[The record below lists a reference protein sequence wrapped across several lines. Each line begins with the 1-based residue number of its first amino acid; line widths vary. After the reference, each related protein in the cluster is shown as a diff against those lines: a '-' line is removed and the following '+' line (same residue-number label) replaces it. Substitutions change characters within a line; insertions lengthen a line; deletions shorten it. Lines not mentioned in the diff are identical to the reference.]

1 MLMNQSQENRISRR
15 ASIALTVGAISFL
28 LILLIANLDT
38 VNHWLGLIL
47 NVFAPLLT
55 GLVIAYL
62 ANPFFRLF
70 ERKVFVRLNRPKLR
84 RFISLLLTYLVLIAI
99 IAGLLLLIVPQL
111 VESIR
116 NFIGRSDEYFSD
128 VVEKANGL
136 LANLNQKLPQKED
149 GTSFLPTLDKD
160 QILSKV
166 GEIWNTVTE
175 QIADNFGPDQMG
187 VIRQNLQ
194 NATKVFLDV
203 IFGLMIS
210 ILLLASKERCYAQIM
225 RFRRAYLG
233 DKVNDIITR
242 FIQIADESF
251 GGFLRG
257 KLLDSC
263 IVGVLVYIA
272 CLIFRIPYAI
282 LIAVIIGITDV
293 VPVIG
298 PFIGVAPTALII
310 LLTDPVKVV
319 IFLISILVIQQIDG
333 NIIAP
338 KILGEN
344 TGVSSLCVLISILVM
359 GDLLGFVGMV
369 TAVPLFAT
377 IIELSKLWL
386 DKRLEEK
393 GLSGDLDD
401 YYAEDAIP
409 DTAAEVEKSSEY
421 ISPEIG
427 YTATAPSEQKGNLTE
442 LEQLQLRTYALAK
455 KHHAL
460 QTLSDEELIAFATEA
475 VAAQTAPKETADVES
490 TDEDIAVDTIEEGG
504 DEQ

>member
-1 MLMNQSQENRISRR
+1 MLMNQSQENRIPRR
-15 ASIALTVGAISFL
+15 LSLALTVGGVAFL

-38 VNHWLGLIL
+38 VNHWLGVIL
-47 NVFAPLLT
+47 SVFAPLLT

-70 ERKVFVRLNRPKLR
+70 ERRVLVRLDRPKLR
-84 RFISLLLTYLVLIAI
+84 RIISLLLTYLLLIAI
-99 IAGLLLLIVPQL
+99 IAGLLLLIIPQL
-111 VESIR
+111 VESVK
-116 NFIGRSDEYFSD
+116 NFLAGSDAYLSN
-128 VVEKANGL
+128 VVEKANEI
-136 LANLNQKLPQKED
+136 LAKVNQRIPPKED
-149 GTSFLPTLDKD
+149 GTPYLAPLNKD

-166 GEIWNTVTE
+166 GELWNTVTE
-175 QIADNFGPDQMG
+175 KLTDNFSPDQMG

-194 NATKVFLDV
+194 NATKVILDV

-233 DKVNDIITR
+233 DKVNDVITR
-242 FIQIADESF
+242 FVQIADESF

-263 IVGVLVYIA
+263 IVGILVYIA

-282 LIAVIIGITDV
+282 LVAVIIGITDV

-298 PFIGVAPTALII
+298 PFIGVIPTAVII
-310 LLTDPVKVV
+310 LLTDPVKVLV
-319 IFLISILVIQQIDG
+319 FLISILVIQQIDG

-386 DKRLEEK
+386 DRRLAEK

-409 DTAAEVEKSSEY
+409 DLSTEEEKSSEY

-427 YTATAPSEQKGNLTE
+427 YTATAPTDKKGNLTE
-442 LEQLQLRTYALAK
+442 AEQLQLRTYALAK
-455 KHHAL
+455 KHRAL

-475 VAAQTAPKETADVES
+475 TAAYSAPEASDTAETADE
-490 TDEDIAVDTIEEGG
+490 TLEEGG
-504 DEQ
+504 DDQ

>member
-1 MLMNQSQENRISRR
+1 MNQSQENKISRR
-15 ASIALTVGAISFL
+15 SSLALTVGAVTLL

-38 VNHWLGLIL
+38 VNRWLGVIL
-47 NVFAPLLT
+47 SVLAPVLT

-62 ANPFFRLF
+62 ANPFFRFF
-70 ERKVFVRLNRPKLR
+70 ERRVFLHFNRPKLR
-84 RFISLLLTYLVLIAI
+84 RILSLLLTYLALFAI

-111 VESIR
+111 VESIK
-116 NFIGRSDEYFSD
+116 NFIGESDAYLSD

-136 LANLNQKLPQKED
+136 IAKINQKVPPKED
-149 GTSFLPTLDKD
+149 GTPFLAPLDKD

-166 GEIWNTVTE
+166 GEIWNTLTE
-175 QIADNFGPDQMG
+175 KIADDFGPEQMG
-187 VIRQNLQ
+187 VIRKNLQ
-194 NATKVFLDV
+194 NATKVILDV
-203 IFGLMIS
+203 IFGVMIS
-210 ILLLASKERCYAQIM
+210 VLLLASKERCYAQIM

-233 DKVNDIITR
+233 DRVNEVITR
-242 FIQIADESF
+242 FVQIADESF

-263 IVGVLVYIA
+263 IVGILVYIA
-272 CLIFRIPYAI
+272 CLIFGIPYAI
-282 LIAVIIGITDV
+282 LVAVIIGITDV
-293 VPVIG
+293 IPVIG
-298 PFIGVAPTALII
+298 PFIGVIPTAIII
-310 LLTDPVKVV
+310 LLTDPVKVL

-386 DKRLEEK
+386 DKRLADK

-409 DTAAEVEKSSEY
+409 DLAAEEEKRAEY
-421 ISPEIG
+421 IPPEVG
-427 YTATAPSEQKGNLTE
+427 YTATSPSDRKGNLTE
-442 LEQLQLRTYALAK
+442 AEQLQLRTYALAK
-455 KHHAL
+455 KHRAL
-460 QTLSDEELIAFATEA
+460 QKLSDEELIAFATEA
-475 VAAQTAPKETADVES
+475 TAAHADPEEADEATAIET
-490 TDEDIAVDTIEEGG
+490 TEEGG
-504 DEQ
+504 TEQ